1 MDKSKSAS
9 GKLSSLQTKH
19 KETLA
24 ELRRYKVLVENVQDY
39 AIFFMDK
46 DGYIKTWN
54 KGAQNN
60 KGYTSAEII
69 GQHFSIFYPQ
79 IDRDVHKPEKELE
92 IAIRYGRVEDE
103 GWRVRKDG
111 SIFWANVVIT
121 ALYDEGELIGFAKV
135 TRNLTE
141 RKKQEDILREAN
153 VELASQQHELQL
165 LNTSKDEFISLAS
178 HQLRTPA
185 TAVKQLLGIIMEG
198 MVGEVTS
205 QQHDLIRK
213 AYDSNERQL
222 AIVNSLL
229 SVAQIDSNK
238 VVLRKSWKDL
248 DLLLEEVIDEQSESI
263 VAKKQ
268 VIKRVRLEEPLEV
281 YVDTQ
286 YFGMAIGNIIDNAS
300 KYSHEKGEIIVSSRK
315 NENNTVTI
323 SIEDNGVGV
332 SQENVQRL
340 FEKFKRIP
348 NEFSEVSSG
357 SGLGLYW
364 VEKVVELHEGTIE
377 VESELDKGTI
387 FHLTIPIG
395 DDNAQNSSN

>member
-1 MDKSKSAS
+1 MEKSTTDTQSQ
-9 GKLSSLQTKH
+9 GMLTSLQTKH

-46 DGYIKTWN
+46 HGYIQTWN
-54 KGAQNN
+54 KGAENN
-60 KGYTSAEII
+60 KGWKASEII
-69 GQHFSIFYPQ
+69 GKHFSSFYPQ
-79 IDRDVHKPEKELE
+79 IDKDADKPGKELE
-92 IAIRYGRVEDE
+92 IAVRYGRVEDE

-111 SIFWANVVIT
+111 SMFWANVVIT
-121 ALYDEGELIGFAKV
+121 ALYDDNKELIGFAKV

-141 RKKQEDILREAN
+141 RKKQEDILRDAN
-153 VELASQQHELQL
+153 AELAKQQLELQK
-165 LNTSKDEFISLAS
+165 LNSSKDEFISLAS

-198 MVGEVTS
+198 MVGQLS
-205 QQHDLIRK
+205 DKQLDLIRK
-213 AYDSNERQL
+213 AYESNERQL

-248 DLLLEEVIDEQSESI
+248 NTLLDEVIDEQSESI

-268 VIKRVRLEEPLEV
+268 NVIFEKLDTSLDV

-286 YFGMAIGNIIDNAS
+286 YFGMAVGNIIDNAS
-300 KYSHEKGEIIVSSRK
+300 KYTHEKGEIIVSVERS
-315 NENNTVTI
+315 NDTFTV
-323 SIEDNGVGV
+323 SVQDNGVGV
-332 SQENVQRL
+332 SQENIGKL
-340 FEKFKRIP
+340 FEKFKRIS
-348 NEFSEVSSG
+348 NEFSDVSSG

-364 VEKVVELHEGTIE
+364 VEKVIDMHGGSIKVD
-377 VESELDKGTI
+377 SELGKGTT
-387 FHLTIPIG
+387 FHLTLPIG
-395 DDNAQNSSN
+395 DENA